1 MMYECVIYFVKTC
14 YCLLPPV
21 HCLGPA
27 IVGACPGTKTLERSG
42 GDTRLFLATDNTGQG
57 GYAAFLAT
65 DNTDQGFFKAM
76 DNIKR

>member
-1 MMYECVIYFVKTC
+1 MCDIFCKNLLLSAAASALPGSS
-14 YCLLPPV
+14 YCGRV
-21 HCLGPA
+21 
-27 IVGACPGTKTLERSG
+27 PGDK
-42 GDTRLFLATDNTGQG
+42 DTREVRGGYTAFFSHGQYRSG